1 MDIDKWRM
9 GHMALAEFFDA
20 WRVIPR
26 IIVGGYGYLLYWVIV
41 EWYAKL
47 TPYMLDGC
55 VSEKM
60 IECMVHAPTMEHTA
74 LVVTVVGISAPI
86 MSFYVNTSKKWNG
99 FTFWNKKAP
108 PKPEILTEEKPLD

>member
-1 MDIDKWRM
+1 MKIDDWRM
-9 GHMALAEFFDA
+9 THMAFAEFFDA

-26 IIVGGYGYLLYWVIV
+26 IIVAGYGYMLYWVIV
-41 EWYAKL
+41 EWYSKL
-47 TPYMLDGC
+47 APYMLDGC

-60 IECMVHAPTMEHTA
+60 IECMVQSPTMEHTA

-99 FTFWNKKAP
+99 FTFWNRPNPTKLP
-108 PKPEILTEEKPLD
+108 TEEKPLD

>member
-1 MDIDKWRM
+1 MKIDDWRM

-26 IIVGGYGYLLYWVIV
+26 IIVAGYGYMLYWVIV
-41 EWYAKL
+41 EWYTKL
-47 TPYMLDGC
+47 APYMVDGC
-55 VSEKM
+55 VSDKVVD
-60 IECMVHAPTMEHTA
+60 CMVQSPTVEHTA

-99 FTFWNKKAP
+99 FTFWNKTNTI
-108 PKPEILTEEKPLD
+108 KPQVLTEEKPLD